1 MNELA
6 AVDHE
11 GLKVKHH
18 ELDAV
23 IWKEEQR
30 QIPDEGRVATMKKA
44 KLQLKDRIALLEKRP
59 PKDCGPFPVV

>member
-6 AVDHE
+6 AVDLD

-30 QIPDEGRVATMKKA
+30 QIPDEGRIATLKKKSFNSKTA
-44 KLQLKDRIALLEKRP
+44 SHS
-59 PKDCGPFPVV
+59 

>member
-6 AVDHE
+6 AVDVD
-11 GLKVKHH
+11 GLKIKHH

-30 QIPDEGRVATMKKA
+30 QSPDEGRIATLKKE
-44 KLQLKDRIALLEKRP
+44 KLQLKDRIALLSK
-59 PKDCGPFPVV
+59 KTA